1 MFLNLS
7 LGPVPNFIMFSI
19 SDYFLPCPISTV
31 TKGFVY
37 SSFLKPYNPRCS
49 HSDVSVGSHSS
60 GESEL
65 SGSSSSHGISTP
77 NSILTITSGNSPH
90 KPPEDS
96 GIQGNLIN
104 SVQTLSEVDAVCQLQ
119 MGPTVESAQ
128 PSHNPPSSRRHSNP
142 DARNGHQARYKARP
156 TPSVDNL
163 RLKSSECVGNQVSGA
178 EASVGTCPLLLM
190 A

>member
-1 MFLNLS
+1 ML
-7 LGPVPNFIMFSI
+7 SI
-19 SDYFLPCPISTV
+19 SDYFLPCPISIV

-49 HSDVSVGSHSS
+49 HSDVSLGSHSS

-77 NSILTITSGNSPH
+77 NNILTTTSVNSPH
-90 KPPEDS
+90 KPAQDS
-96 GIQGNLIN
+96 GIPSNLIN
-104 SVQTLSEVDAVCQLQ
+104 SVQTLSELDGVCQLQ
-119 MGPTVESAQ
+119 MDPTVESAQ

-142 DARNGHQARYKARP
+142 DARNGHQVRYKARP
-156 TPSVDNL
+156 TPSVDNF
-163 RLKSSECVGNQVSGA
+163 RLKSSECMGNQVSGT
-178 EASVGTCPLLLM
+178 EAYVDTCSLLLM